1 MRFPAF
7 GVLSWAKSW
16 SSLTTP
22 ATEKE
27 VIPYI
32 NKNYSMN
39 ILIDVIGRGSD
50 ARRKNIINTKLA
62 DETIFDSLR
71 IMFRNRFRTLTEEL
85 QSDIQVAV
93 VTHLSI
99 ITNTLDIV
107 RNENIAIE
115 SERDPEFRRR
125 VERKVE
131 TVKREIRRIQEVIR

>member
-1 MRFPAF
+1 MEQSYDACNIE
-7 GVLSWAKSW
+7 GGNS
-16 SSLTTP
+16 
-22 ATEKE
+22 
-27 VIPYI
+27 IH
-32 NKNYSMN
+32 NKKYSIS
-39 ILIDVIGRGSD
+39 ILIDVIGTGSH
-50 ARRKNIINTKLA
+50 ARRKSIINTKLA

-71 IMFRNRFRTLTEEL
+71 IMFRNRFRTITEEL
-85 QSDIQVAV
+85 QSDIQVAI

>member
-1 MRFPAF
+1 MGQIMEQSYDACNIE
-7 GVLSWAKSW
+7 GGNS
-16 SSLTTP
+16 
-22 ATEKE
+22 
-27 VIPYI
+27 IH
-32 NKNYSMN
+32 NKKYSIS
-39 ILIDVIGRGSD
+39 ILIAVIGTGSH

-85 QSDIQVAV
+85 QSDIQVAI